1 MYTIIIK
8 LSPVL
13 PVAQN
18 QIIIVMC
25 ESAELNES
33 GKGHHYSAL
42 DLTRSASRFDRLL
55 LRITGGLKAQGT
67 VP

>member
-13 PVAQN
+13 PVAQK
-18 QIIIVMC
+18 IIVMC